1 MNFYHITL
9 MVTVEQED
17 AIMELYRERRWI
29 YWKTGHGEK
38 HTSFQLL
45 NDQYSTSHP
54 AHPVYDTFQTP
65 MPDIQNRSFTEQ
77 LFGDRNLNVDNS
89 CCRSSNV
96 ENSRAMN
103 IDNTRALNSENSRS
117 LNGETIRPLHMD
129 NNTRP
134 LNLETSRSLDVE
146 NTRALNMENTRSLD
160 VQNSRP
166 LKIVNSRPLN
176 TENSRALNVEN
187 YRNPSTDYSCR
198 QGKAIQDSLLSSE
211 FSQAAVSKEPKNDK
225 INYNRQFDPIS
236 DDSGPLFESTETEIE
251 LNKLNDSLNTDSNLF
266 AIDFLTARRRNR
278 NPPKKP
284 ENKMVNIYCA
294 ECEHTFRYKE
304 SYEKH
309 FKEDRCKH
317 ICEFCGKVFLYSR
330 TKDYKIHLKYHTNQ
344 KDHEC
349 DVCGRQ
355 FVERGSLLK
364 HYLKHTNPKP
374 KKERKNKRKYQK
386 RLRKKIFVV
395 ARGYRTRNKAKLQAS
410 HADSSEMVSQNE
422 ADNEVSMIL
431 DGDNKP
437 ENEME
442 GSDMKAENEMEA
454 SDITTENEVKSSASP
469 SVLLCEFENEKEV
482 KEAAEAAATEANE
495 SEIAEET
502 EVEENNTGGKKQ
514 RRSYRSREEKYLG
527 TYCKDCDHTFRKKG
541 SYERHLREDRCR
553 HECEI
558 CGKVFLYSK
567 TNIYKI
573 HMKYHRNEKDHQ
585 CKICGKLFVEKGTMQ
600 KHIVRH
606 NAGPRPYICDQCG
619 FGFES
624 QLALNVHQNK
634 MHNANINSFPCPACP
649 KVFNS
654 KAGVLYHFR
663 HNHDTSNRETFPCS
677 VCGKHFKARK
687 FLKVHEASHKETKEF
702 KCDQCN
708 AAFKLLSALKQHQ
721 KRHDKAFNYFCKI
734 CNKGFFE
741 SAQVQAHEWAH
752 TGKETLA
759 LFCV

>member
-45 NDQYSTSHP
+45 NDQYSTAHP
-54 AHPVYDTFQTP
+54 SHPVYETFQTP

-77 LFGDRNLNVDNS
+77 LFGDRNLNVDS
-89 CCRSSNV
+89 TCCRSVNV
-96 ENSRAMN
+96 ENSRAIT
-103 IDNTRALNSENSRS
+103 IDSNRALNSENSRP
-117 LNGETIRPLHMD
+117 LNGGTIRPLNMD
-129 NNTRP
+129 NTRP

-146 NTRALNMENTRSLD
+146 NTRALTMESIRSLD
-160 VQNSRP
+160 VQNSRS
-166 LKIVNSRPLN
+166 LNSVNSRALN
-176 TENSRALNVEN
+176 TVNNRALNVEN

-198 QGKAIQDSLLSSE
+198 QAKASQESVLSNE

-236 DDSGPLFESTETEIE
+236 DDSGPIFESTDAELE
-251 LNKLNDSLNTDSNLF
+251 LNNLQDSLNTDSEVF
-266 AIDFLTARRRNR
+266 ALDFLTARRRNR

-284 ENKMVNIYCA
+284 ESKVVNIYC
-294 ECEHTFRYKE
+294 EKCEHTFRYKE

-309 FKEDRCKH
+309 LKEDRCKH
-317 ICEFCGKVFLYSR
+317 ICEYCGKVFLYSR
-330 TKDYKIHLKYHTNQ
+330 AKDYKIHIKYHTSQ

-374 KKERKNKRKYQK
+374 KKERKNKRKYHK

-395 ARGYRTRNKAKLQAS
+395 ARGYHTRNRAKLEAS
-410 HADSSEMVSQNE
+410 HTDNSEMMNQNE
-422 ADNEVSMIL
+422 ADNEVSMAL
-431 DGDNKP
+431 DGDNKPENEMKGSDNKP

-442 GSDMKAENEMEA
+442 GSDIK
-454 SDITTENEVKSSASP
+454 TEKEVKASASP

-482 KEAAEAAATEANE
+482 KEAAEAEEAAEA
-495 SEIAEET
+495 SEGVIEEGT
-502 EVEENNTGGKKQ
+502 EENDNNT
-514 RRSYRSREEKYLG
+514 RRKRDRRTREEKYLG

-558 CGKVFLYSK
+558 CGKVFLYAK
-567 TNIYKI
+567 TNIYNV

-585 CKICGKLFVEKGTMQ
+585 CKVCGKLFVEKGTMQ

-606 NAGPRPYICDQCG
+606 NKGPRPFICDQCG

-634 MHNANINSFPCPACP
+634 MHDANITSFPCPACP

-687 FLKVHEASHKETKEF
+687 FLRVHEATHKEIKDF

-708 AAFKLLSALKQHQ
+708 AAFKLQSALKQHQ
-721 KRHDKAFNYFCKI
+721 KRHDKAFSYFCKI

>member
-454 SDITTENEVKSSASP
+454 SDITTENEVKASASP